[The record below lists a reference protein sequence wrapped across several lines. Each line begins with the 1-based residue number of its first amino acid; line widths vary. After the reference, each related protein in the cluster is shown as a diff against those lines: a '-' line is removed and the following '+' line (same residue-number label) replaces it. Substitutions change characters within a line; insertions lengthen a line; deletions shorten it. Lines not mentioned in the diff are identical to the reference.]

1 MIYGTPIMMS
11 PAKLDTVMTVLEP
24 RLEGLV
30 KFPPAQPS
38 RSQYQVTDAGIA
50 IIPVMGTLVRRS
62 SAMSATCG
70 MASYHGIAEMA
81 EDAFTDPSVAGVLL
95 DIDSCGG
102 EAAGLFDLV
111 AELRSMSASAG
122 KPLWAHADESALS
135 AAYGIACS
143 ADRIWIAQTAEAG
156 SVGVVALHVDQ
167 SKADADAGLSYT
179 YVYGGA
185 HKTEGNPHEPLSDNA
200 RERLQADVDA
210 LYDKFCAM
218 VADAR
223 KLPVEAVRNTE
234 AGIYRG
240 GDAVAI
246 GLADYVG
253 TLRQAH
259 DAMAGFIHQNK
270 AAPGRLF
277 HAQEEAM
284 NEEEMEKLRAEIE
297 ADAIARMTELNDI
310 AAQAK
315 RLGVDIDPA
324 EAMRNGVTP
333 DSFRKQVLE
342 QAATLD
348 RATDIVAAIAA
359 PDAPKN
365 DDRLL
370 NAVKRLG
377 GN

>member
-1 MIYGTPIMMS
+1 MS
-11 PAKLDTVMTVLEP
+11 PAKLDAIMTILKP
-24 RLEGLV
+24 RLEGLA
-30 KFPPAQPS
+30 KFSPLPQIQPH
-38 RSQYQVTDAGIA
+38 YEVTEAGIA
-50 IIPVMGTLVRRS
+50 ILPVIGTLVRRT

-70 MASYHGIAEMA
+70 MSSYHGISGMA
-81 EDAFTDPSVAGVLL
+81 EDAFTDPAVSGVLL

-111 AELRSMSASAG
+111 EELRTMSASAG

-143 ADRIWIAQTAEAG
+143 ADRIWVAQTSEAG
-156 SVGVVALHVDQ
+156 SVGVVALHMDQ
-167 SKADADAGLSYT
+167 SRADADAGLKYT
-179 YVYGGA
+179 YVYGGE
-185 HKTEGNPHEPLSDNA
+185 HKTEGNPHEPLSDA
-200 RERLQADVDA
+200 AKERLQADVDA
-210 LYDKFCAM
+210 LYGRFCMM
-218 VADAR
+218 VSEAR
-223 KLPVEAVRNTE
+223 NLPVETVRNTE

-240 GDAVAI
+240 EDAVAI

-259 DAMAGFIHQNK
+259 DAMAEFIHQTK

-277 HAQEEAM
+277 HAREGAM
-284 NEEEMEKLRAEIE
+284 NEEEMERLKAEIE

-324 EAMRNGVTP
+324 EAMRNGITP
-333 DSFRKQVLE
+333 DVLRRQVLE
-342 QAATLD
+342 QAAAMD
-348 RATDIVAAIAA
+348 RETDIVAAVAA
-359 PDAPKN
+359 PDSPKN
-365 DDRLL
+365 DDRLVTAVRKL
-370 NAVKRLG
+370 NG